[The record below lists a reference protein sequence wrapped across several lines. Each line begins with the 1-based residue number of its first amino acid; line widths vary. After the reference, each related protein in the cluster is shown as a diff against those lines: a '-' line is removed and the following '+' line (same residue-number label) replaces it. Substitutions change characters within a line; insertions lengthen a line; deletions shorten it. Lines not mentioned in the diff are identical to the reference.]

1 MSKPVRRR
9 SRPFAGI
16 EVGTLIALFLFALTI
31 LGFASLADETMK
43 GDTDTFDRTIV
54 LSMPWA

>member
-16 EVGTLIALFLFALTI
+16 ALIALFLFALTI